1 MNKDQEVEFYKKF
14 SSVLRAKIT
23 NNQISFPDGTQFEF
37 EPILAYRGILRNK
50 NDNTPVNSNDMLSHY
65 ERKLVPRGIPNYEN
79 DAKYYAVSLFETI
92 DMLKE
97 CWKFPRPN
105 TKIAQGYIYKE
116 GGPQYTDLK
125 KHISWWLYENIDFN
139 GFIIRDDLNE

>member
-14 SSVLRAKIT
+14 PSVLRAKIT
-23 NNQISFPDGTQFEF
+23 NNEISFPDGTKFEF

>member
-1 MNKDQEVEFYKKF
+1 MNKEQEVKFYNKF
-14 SSVLRAKIT
+14 PSVLKAKLT
-23 NNQISFPDGTQFEF
+23 NNEISFPDGTQFEF
-37 EPILAYRGILRNK
+37 EPILAYRGILRSK
-50 NDNTPVNSNDMLSHY
+50 NDNTPVNSQDMLSHY
-65 ERKLVPRGIPNYEN
+65 ERRIVPRGIPNYES

-97 CWKFPRPN
+97 CWKFPKPN
-105 TKIAQGYIYKE
+105 KKIAQGYIYKE

-139 GFIIRDDLNE
+139 GFLIKDDLNE